1 LGKKS
6 AVLENFILQCVPL
19 RSGKELSR
27 FDGIV
32 SYTYVIAGYPDHL
45 GGTPLLTAVANS
57 QTIYCTPT
65 VGINRGAT
73 IEGNNIAPGAFI
85 DLIYADR
92 FTISEPTMGVINGYA
107 TGGNGPVILWPPND
121 PNQPGQVCAGVPDL
135 YERQFNFTNFST
147 NTPNAQ
153 QPGNKLDLELNT
165 LGDIV
170 NHIRCRLSQIQ
181 RDDGFLRTEL
191 IGLTTILDQ
200 ITQARENAII
210 VVNEVATN
218 VDQLGAEYLANCSV
232 KTTEASNAAVSAAA
246 SASSAQLM
254 SSSASIAAMNA
265 TTARNQTI
273 VALEQCQDILADIL
287 SKEPTILANAQQAQ
301 QSAQAAGQSES
312 ATQAYRSEV
321 QAWYQ
326 AIQGFLVQAQ
336 SAKASAVSASVEA
349 TGAASRSTQSAGQA
363 EDFAEASSVSA
374 AQASASAAAALAHSL
389 NYIPGPAGQ
398 NGAPGN
404 TPFTLHGE
412 YNNGVTY
419 MAGDAVTFQGSLYR
433 LNAFIGAAG
442 YNPVAYPNYWGVL
455 AAGGAKGDKGDDG
468 TPGLPGANGA
478 TGQSDKYKTTST
490 STLTLDN
497 GNGKSI
503 TVETGLSWTPG
514 QSVIVSYDASKNMTG
529 TVVSYSPTT
538 GVMVFDSD
546 HHHGSGTYSSWIVNL
561 AGAVTVA
568 AGIPEAPNDDWSYV
582 RFQGA
587 WRRHQYIPAAGT
599 IINTYSGTEGLT
611 DASGSYY
618 DVPTDYIVR
627 ADGNGGTT
635 TQLTYNYPNG
645 YKTSW
650 NPGQYGYIYYTPY
663 MGSETSWQ
671 WGIKT
676 DWTGYQDGQQISGF
690 SVEQD
695 YYSSGYEFA
704 GWSDGTNMTYL
715 VYQGGGEYITNVVAP
730 SDPYGTKYGA
740 PVWQNPD
747 NGNGGGWQNIADGS
761 GGSVW
766 ISWDGQEPYPPDGT
780 DWGSYS
786 YSDTLQWYAY
796 DGYGSQMADGSF
808 TWNTYGETI
817 TWQGTST
824 SSYTWGWSE
833 NSGGTIAS
841 GSFYDSWDGMYKS
854 YSVIYQG
861 SGSYYVNY
869 SY

>member
-1 LGKKS
+1 MIG
-6 AVLENFILQCVPL
+6 P
-19 RSGKELSR
+19 
-27 FDGIV
+27 V
-32 SYTYVIAGYPDHL
+32 SPNTYVYVIAGYPDHL
-45 GGTPLLTAVANS
+45 GGSPYLTAVANS

-135 YERQFNFTNFST
+135 YERQYNFTDFST
-147 NTPNAQ
+147 NTPSAQ

-181 RDDGFLRTEL
+181 RDDGFLRTEM

-210 VVNEVATN
+210 VVNHVATN
-218 VDQLGAEYLANCSV
+218 VDQLGADYLANCSV

-254 SSSASIAAMNA
+254 SSQASISAMNA
-265 TTARNQTI
+265 ITAKNQTI
-273 VALEQCQDILADIL
+273 VALEECQDILADIL

-301 QSAQAAGQSES
+301 QSAQAADQSES

-363 EDFAEASSVSA
+363 EDSAEASSVSA

-389 NYIPGPAGQ
+389 NYIPGPQGPAGT
-398 NGAPGN
+398 NGLPGN
-404 TPFTLHGE
+404 TPFVLHGE

-419 MAGDAVTFQGSLYR
+419 MAGDAVTFHGSLYR

-442 YNPVAYPNYWGVL
+442 YNPVAYPNYWAVL

-468 TPGLPGANGA
+468 TPGLPGATGA
-478 TGQSDKYKTTST
+478 TGASDRYKTTST
-490 STLTLDN
+490 STLTVNNLN
-497 GNGKSI
+497 AQTL
-503 TVETGLSWTPG
+503 TVEPGLSWTVG
-514 QSVIVSYDASKNMTG
+514 QNAVIAYDADNHMHG
-529 TVVSYSPTT
+529 TVVSYNPTT
-538 GVMVFDSD
+538 GVMVFDSNS
-546 HHHGSGTYSSWIVNL
+546 HTGNGTHSSWTVNL
-561 AGAVTVA
+561 DGPIANSAPGV
-568 AGIPEAPNDDWSYV
+568 PEAPNDEWSYV
-582 RFQGA
+582 RFQGQ

-599 IINTYSGTEGLT
+599 IITTYSGTEGLT

-618 DVPTDYIVR
+618 DVPTDYTVR

-635 TQLTYNYPNG
+635 TYPSYNYPNG

-650 NPGQYGYIYYTPY
+650 NPGQTGYIYYTSY
-663 MGSETSWQ
+663 MGSENSWQ

-676 DWTGYQDGQQISGF
+676 DWTGYQDGQQINGW

-695 YYSSGYEFA
+695 YYSSGYQFA
-704 GWSDGTNMTYL
+704 GWSDGTNMVYL
-715 VYQGGGEYITNVVAP
+715 VYQGGGNYITNVVAP
-730 SDPYGTKYGA
+730 SDPYGTKYGT

-747 NGNGGGWQNIADGS
+747 NGSTGGWQNIADGN
-761 GGSVW
+761 GGNVW
-766 ISWDGQEPYPPDGT
+766 ISWDGQAPYPPDGT

-786 YSDTLQWYAY
+786 YSSTLQWYVN
-796 DGYGSQMADGSF
+796 DGYNNTVAYGDF
-808 TWNTYGETI
+808 TWSVYGETI

-824 SSYTWGWSE
+824 NSYMFGWSANYGE
-833 NSGGTIAS
+833 TISSGN
-841 GSFYDSWDGMYKS
+841 FYDPMDGMYKNF
-854 YSVIYQG
+854 SVIYQSG
-861 SGSYYVNY
+861 GSYYVSF